1 MLQGDDNPPARIPGK
16 AAVPL
21 YEIETDSH
29 IIITWADDEQAARA
43 VVLEAYPSDG
53 VRRLTRRPRDT
64 WVISKGVLGLGTNM
78 DICSVARDC
87 LAKSAGDKVHAIRL
101 YMHETGSDLEK
112 ARKVIES
119 NMVMGW

>member
-1 MLQGDDNPPARIPGK
+1 M
-16 AAVPL
+16 PL

-29 IIITWADDEQAARA
+29 IIITWAVDETSAKH
-43 VVLEAYPSDG
+43 VVAQAYPNDELI
-53 VRRLTRRPRDT
+53 RLTKRPRDT
-64 WVISKGVLGLGTNM
+64 WVISKGVLGLTTPSM
-78 DICSVARDC
+78 DVCGVARDC
-87 LAKSAGDKVHAIRL
+87 LSKSSGDKVHAIRL